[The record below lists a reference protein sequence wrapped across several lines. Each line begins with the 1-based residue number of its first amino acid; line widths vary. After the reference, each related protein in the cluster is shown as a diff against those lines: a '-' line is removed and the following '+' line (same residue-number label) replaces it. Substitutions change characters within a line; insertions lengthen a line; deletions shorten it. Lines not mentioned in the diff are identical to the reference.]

1 LWEGREKRGEGGEG
15 VWCMDFM
22 YLYEIDKK
30 LLAIAISG
38 AGRQLGEGWW
48 G

>member
-1 LWEGREKRGEGGEG
+1 LWEGREKRGDGGEG

-30 LLAIAISG
+30 LLVRGGMGGMS
-38 AGRQLGEGWW
+38 
-48 G
+48 